1 VLWSQPSVDPLTI
14 LLIKLLKSYSLV
26 LSTIDPLVT
35 SMMSAAL
42 ALLLLAPVEVRRT
55 R

>member
-26 LSTIDPLVT
+26 LNNSHTPTVCVD
-35 SMMSAAL
+35 AQ
-42 ALLLLAPVEVRRT
+42 
-55 R
+55 